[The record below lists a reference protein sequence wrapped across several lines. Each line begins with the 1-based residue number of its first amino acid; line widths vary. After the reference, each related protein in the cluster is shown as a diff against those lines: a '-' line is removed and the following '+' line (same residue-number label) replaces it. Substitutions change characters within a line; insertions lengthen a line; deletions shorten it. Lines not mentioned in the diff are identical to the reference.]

1 MFRLEKVF
9 QNDDK
14 GFIYLVNIFKTF
26 IIFSSLYI
34 FSILKENSIYDM
46 FNYKIFINSSI
57 YQFIILLT
65 LFFFLFSFVLKD
77 NYQYDQT
84 FFHSFRKDLLV
95 LSGSNFLILIL
106 GIFLKDF
113 FYQIIIFFLIN
124 FIIIVNLFL
133 TNIIFNYVYNFL
145 IDKNIIQR
153 NIMLVG
159 NYFEVQKIINSK
171 LDHIYIFKCCIITDI
186 KNHNN
191 KIVKSVIKLPIF
203 GENED
208 IRTILE
214 YHHLGQIWI
223 LNAGSDSKEK
233 IYKKI
238 INFSVDTLNV
248 KLNSRLK
255 KKTSK
260 RLINNLYQ
268 CEYFQKSNFYG
279 MNLLFKIIIDKL
291 FSIFL
296 LFFLSPIFIFAAI
309 IIYFEDG
316 LPIIFI
322 QNRTG
327 WDGRR
332 FKIYKLR
339 SLKKSNFDRTVP
351 VKKNDERLLKCGKFL
366 RRWGI
371 DEYPQ
376 FLNVLKGDMSLVGP
390 KPHMVEHDLD
400 HSSNISNILKR
411 YKCSPGITGWAQVHG
426 IRNSGLKS
434 KIIKKRIVYD
444 LWYLRNWNIFLDFYI
459 IFITAF
465 ALIKYKGDE
474 D

>member
-255 KKTSK
+255 KKNFKKT
-260 RLINNLYQ
+260 YQ
-268 CEYFQKSNFYG
+268 Q
-279 MNLLFKIIIDKL
+279 
-291 FSIFL
+291 SI
-296 LFFLSPIFIFAAI
+296 S
-309 IIYFEDG
+309 
-316 LPIIFI
+316 
-322 QNRTG
+322 
-327 WDGRR
+327 
-332 FKIYKLR
+332 
-339 SLKKSNFDRTVP
+339 
-351 VKKNDERLLKCGKFL
+351 
-366 RRWGI
+366 
-371 DEYPQ
+371 
-376 FLNVLKGDMSLVGP
+376 M
-390 KPHMVEHDLD
+390 
-400 HSSNISNILKR
+400 
-411 YKCSPGITGWAQVHG
+411 
-426 IRNSGLKS
+426 
-434 KIIKKRIVYD
+434 
-444 LWYLRNWNIFLDFYI
+444 
-459 IFITAF
+459 
-465 ALIKYKGDE
+465 
-474 D
+474 